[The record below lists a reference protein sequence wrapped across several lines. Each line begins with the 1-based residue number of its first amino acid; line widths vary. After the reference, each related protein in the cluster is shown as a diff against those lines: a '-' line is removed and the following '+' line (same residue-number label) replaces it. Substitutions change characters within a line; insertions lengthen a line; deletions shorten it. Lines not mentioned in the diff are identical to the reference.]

1 MWSSTAS
8 WGRRPSGPSTGQ
20 IRSCSWSSTGCRP
33 PDTTTSW
40 WTGAPSSRCLSEVG
54 FAGRSHE
61 YPKVKEG
68 RRMHMRPMIRG
79 LAFVGLTAVALVL
92 VAGMAIAQTP
102 EEIEEVVRAITG
114 DLTLGDGVAL

>member
-20 IRSCSWSSTGCRP
+20 TRSCSWSSTGCRP

-61 YPKVKEG
+61 YPKVKEERRSGNAVDDERVGVCGTDGGGAGVG
-68 RRMHMRPMIRG
+68 RRYGDRP
-79 LAFVGLTAVALVL
+79 
-92 VAGMAIAQTP
+92 VAGGNRGGRP
-102 EEIEEVVRAITG
+102 RHHG
-114 DLTLGDGVAL
+114 